1 MTLRTEKGDLGSSKM
16 ECGLEDCSI
25 RSNRDFMK

>member
-1 MTLRTEKGDLGSSKM
+1 MTLWTEEEDRGPSTM
-16 ECGLEDCSI
+16 ERAFEDCSI

>member
-1 MTLRTEKGDLGSSKM
+1 MTLWTEEENLGSSKM
-16 ECGLEDCSI
+16 ERGFEDCSI